1 MPFYPH
7 LYHNF
12 YPRISTKN
20 ICLFDLCDSLGSSNE
35 DALSSSA
42 QALANA
48 KNTEDRIK
56 AHEIQILANVAQAKF
71 QDAIR
76 ESSVV
81 LDGLGIDV
89 SNVEPA
95 SIQAEVVKTQS
106 LLESSDITGQ
116 KLIHSLVSK
125 PISTDSLQIGL
136 MRILCSSSRAA
147 YAASPPLML
156 CIILKMVQNV
166 ILNEEIT
173 AESSY
178 AFGALSVAFCG
189 LGFHQEAHLA
199 SKVALA
205 LLERF
210 DRKYYSIVVCLVV
223 TGSMPYRQ
231 PAQACI
237 DLLRQSYRGACSVG
251 DRNWARISINQISQ
265 VSIMAP
271 ERGKSLA
278 DAEKEIRQMLTE
290 FPTEE
295 EDSKSLILAMQYL
308 QLLLNLKE
316 VTSTSMATSIDPT
329 VLTGSALNQ
338 EDYLQ
343 TCRDKGVRDN
353 FRYFYTSRL
362 YLGYLFR
369 HRDVSEK
376 MADVLEEIAAQGKF
390 CSSFEMIVETF
401 YMGLV
406 AADILQRQMASDAA
420 TDTKRW
426 QKMVMDSLHSLT
438 KWADE
443 GSEWNFQHKADLLRA
458 EIAVA
463 NGDAATAI
471 SSYQSA
477 ILGAGKSCHINEEA
491 LSCERAGLFFVRQ
504 GEMEKGKIYLLR
516 AETLYNEW
524 GAHRKAQDVS
534 SLIKEDCS

>member
-1 MPFYPH
+1 M
-7 LYHNF
+7 
-12 YPRISTKN
+12 
-20 ICLFDLCDSLGSSNE
+20 CSNE
-35 DALSSSA
+35 DASSSIT
-42 QALANA
+42 QVLANA
-48 KNTEDRIK
+48 KNTEDRVK
-56 AHEIQILANVAQAKF
+56 AHEIQILANAAQAKF

-76 ESSVV
+76 ESSAI
-81 LDGLGIDV
+81 LGELGIDV
-89 SNVEPA
+89 SNVDPT
-95 SIQAEVVKTQS
+95 SIQSEIVKTQS

-125 PISTDSLQIGL
+125 PISSDSLQIGL
-136 MRILCSSSRAA
+136 MRILCFSSRAA
-147 YAASPPLML
+147 YAANPPLMMY
-156 CIILKMVQNV
+156 IILKMVQNV
-166 ILNEEIT
+166 ILNEKIT

-210 DRKYYSIVVCLVV
+210 DRKYYNIIVCLVV

-251 DRNWARISINQISQ
+251 DRDWARVSINQISQ
-265 VSIMAP
+265 LSIMAP
-271 ERGKSLA
+271 ERGKSLT
-278 DAEKEIRQMLTE
+278 DVEKEISQMLTE

-295 EDSKSLILAMQYL
+295 EDSKSLIILAMQYL

-316 VTSTSMATSIDPT
+316 VTSTSISSSIDPT
-329 VLTGSALNQ
+329 LLTGSAMNQ

-343 TCRDKGVRDN
+343 ICREKGVRDY

-369 HRDVSEK
+369 RRDVSEE
-376 MADVLEEIAAQGKF
+376 MVDVLEEIAAQGKF

-406 AADILQRQMASDAA
+406 AADILQRQTTFDAA
-420 TDTKRW
+420 TDISRW
-426 QKMVMDSLHSLT
+426 RQLANNSLNLLT
-438 KWADE
+438 QWAKE
-443 GSEWNFQHKADLLRA
+443 GSEWNFRHKADLLRA

-463 NGDAATAI
+463 NGDAAAAI

-477 ILGAGKSCHINEEA
+477 ILVAGKSSHINEEA

-504 GEMEKGKIYLLR
+504 GEIEEGRVYLLR
-516 AETLYNEW
+516 AETLYSAW
-524 GAHRKAQDVS
+524 GAHRKVQDVS
-534 SLIKEDCS
+534 SLIEEHCH